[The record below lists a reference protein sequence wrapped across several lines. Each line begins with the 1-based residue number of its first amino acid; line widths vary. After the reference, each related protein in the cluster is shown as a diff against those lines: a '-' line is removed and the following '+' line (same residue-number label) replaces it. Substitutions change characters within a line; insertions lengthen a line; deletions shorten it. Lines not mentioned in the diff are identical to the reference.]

1 MTYEYH
7 VGPSRSAEEERDMKH
22 HDACRRWG
30 WASLACGL
38 VLSGCATE
46 PDITQDPD
54 FGNSVRHMIAL
65 QTADPGSGG
74 TGLDGEK
81 ARNTLRT
88 YREHIGD
95 PKRVEQDQLIDI
107 KLD

>member
-1 MTYEYH
+1 MIITSDHRE
-7 VGPSRSAEEERDMKH
+7 AEEERDMKH
-22 HDACRRWG
+22 HDAGRRWG

-74 TGLDGEK
+74 TGLDGVM
-81 ARNTLRT
+81 ARNIMQK
-88 YREHIGD
+88 YREHVGE
-95 PKRVEQDQLIDI
+95 PKRVERERLIDI
-107 KLD
+107 NLGD

>member
-1 MTYEYH
+1 MSITSDHRE
-7 VGPSRSAEEERDMKH
+7 AEEERDMKH

-65 QTADPGSGG
+65 QTADPWSGG
-74 TGLDGEK
+74 TGLDGVK
-81 ARNTLRT
+81 ALNTLST
-88 YREHIGD
+88 YRKHVGE
-95 PKRVEQDQLIDI
+95 PKRVERERLIDI
-107 KLD
+107 NLGD